1 MYLLHTTKIKYIK
14 KGKSRFIIFLS
25 GLTLSIKTEVEEFI
39 HKYLHFFRFKKI
51 FIGRQFSSARCA
63 DAHMSYGR
71 EGPAQVL
78 V

>member
-25 GLTLSIKTEVEEFI
+25 GITLSIKTEVEEFI
-39 HKYLHFFRFKKI
+39 HKYRQCIFI

-71 EGPAQVL
+71 EGPARVL